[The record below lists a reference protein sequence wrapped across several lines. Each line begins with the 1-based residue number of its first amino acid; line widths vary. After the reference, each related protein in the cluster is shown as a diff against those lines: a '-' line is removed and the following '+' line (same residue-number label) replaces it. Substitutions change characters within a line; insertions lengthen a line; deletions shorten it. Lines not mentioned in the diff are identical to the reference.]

1 MPELPDSAA
10 VAELGDEPPMA
21 AAVAA
26 VVGVGPVPLLK
37 SWIFSFTVDELEP
50 RPVTTT
56 LLDDMRPD
64 EASARWPPSLPAL
77 VSPLPNDDESDGSL
91 RRRRRRL

>member
-1 MPELPDSAA
+1 LPELPDSAA

-21 AAVAA
+21 AAVAT
-26 VVGVGPVPLLK
+26 VVGVGPAPLLK

-64 EASARWPPSLPAL
+64 EAPPSLPAL
-77 VSPLPNDDESDGSL
+77 VSPLPNDESDGSL
-91 RRRRRRL
+91 RRRRRKL

>member
-1 MPELPDSAA
+1 
-10 VAELGDEPPMA
+10 MA
-21 AAVAA
+21 TAVAA
-26 VVGVGPVPLLK
+26 VVGVGPAPLLK

-50 RPVTTT
+50 RPVTTM